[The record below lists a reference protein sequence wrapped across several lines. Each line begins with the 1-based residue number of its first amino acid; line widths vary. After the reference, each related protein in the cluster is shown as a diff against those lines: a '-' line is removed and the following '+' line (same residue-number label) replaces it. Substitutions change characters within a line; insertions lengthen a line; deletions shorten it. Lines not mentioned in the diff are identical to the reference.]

1 MAGWSDGYVT
11 EVQYTSKFYPEM
23 APGFLAFACL
33 RQGVRPPDLEAGASY
48 LELGCGQGYGLN
60 LLAAA
65 NPALSFH
72 GVDFHPGQIANAQRL
87 AREAGLSNVAFEDV
101 SFRQMLDRGADRLPK
116 FDIIALHGVMSWVT
130 AENRAAIIQILDT
143 CLKPGGLA
151 YVSYNCL
158 PGWATAT
165 PLRQF
170 VADHARQSAG
180 TPEARVA
187 AALQA
192 ALQMAQAPGGYFG
205 STPTIKARIEEALT
219 QDPAYLVHEY
229 LHESVHALYHAD
241 VARELDGARL
251 AFAASANIADDLVSL
266 AAPAPLHP
274 QIQAAQNPTWR
285 ETLLDYASPKTFRRD
300 VFVRGRNGLGRL
312 EREAMLDAVRFSL
325 LAPADAATFEFPIPI
340 GQIKGQPAVYEPI
353 VAALADGPRS
363 YAELR
368 ALPALAGAREGALLQ
383 AVTMLVGGRQI
394 HPLSEAP
401 PDGAEAARRF
411 NRAVIARAAHGEA
424 HNHLA
429 APAVGGGV
437 GVDFADQMA
446 LRALF
451 DGLQDQPEAAARLG
465 WETMAR
471 TGRRLIRGGA
481 ILQDAAANEAELAQR
496 IAAFNQAKL
505 PLLRRLGVV

>member
-1 MAGWSDGYVT
+1 MADWGSGYVT
-11 EVQYTSKFYPEM
+11 DTAYVHDYCRAQTPPLLSFAALCKGVA
-23 APGFLAFACL
+23 APGSLGEAL
-33 RQGVRPPDLEAGASY
+33 RYCD
-48 LELGCGQGYGLN
+48 LGCGQGFTAN
-60 LLAAA
+60 IIAAA
-65 NPALSFH
+65 NPRTEVFAA
-72 GVDFHPGQIANAQRL
+72 DFNPTHIANARGL
-87 AREAGLSNVAFEDV
+87 AEAAGLKNIAFREADFAELSNDA
-101 SFRQMLDRGADRLPK
+101 ALPE

-130 AENRAAIIQILDT
+130 AENRAAIVQILDG

-170 VADHARQSAG
+170 VAEHARQSAG
-180 TPEARVA
+180 TPEARVT
-187 AALQA
+187 AALQS

-205 STPTIKARIEEALT
+205 STPSVKARIEEALT

-229 LHESVHALYHAD
+229 LHEAVHALYHAD

-251 AFAASANIADDLVSL
+251 AFAASANVADDLISL
-266 AAPAPLHP
+266 AAPAPLQA

-325 LAPADAATFEFPIPI
+325 LTPAEAATFEFPIPI
-340 GQIKGQPAVYEPI
+340 GQIKGQPSVYEPI

-368 ALPALAGAREGALLQ
+368 ALPGLASAREGALLQ

-451 DGLQDQPEAAARLG
+451 EGLQDQPQTAARLG

-471 TGRRLIRGGA
+471 TGRRLIRDGA